1 MDFVKAR
8 EVLEVIQ
15 KLDADSKESI
25 INALNIALHVE
36 EASKGFYEAEVEK
49 TRGSE
54 LCAFFEFLVK
64 EEEMHLEKVLE
75 LKREIEESENESL
88 TKEINFNS
96 TSPPNIRAIPS
107 GQSELTAV
115 LYALWREK
123 KAVEFYEEAAKKTKN
138 GVKKFFEDLT
148 EFERGH
154 VKLLEGIIEDTQNT
168 SELIMG

>member
-75 LKREIEESENESL
+75 LKKRN
-88 TKEINFNS
+88 
-96 TSPPNIRAIPS
+96 
-107 GQSELTAV
+107 
-115 LYALWREK
+115 
-123 KAVEFYEEAAKKTKN
+123 
-138 GVKKFFEDLT
+138 
-148 EFERGH
+148 
-154 VKLLEGIIEDTQNT
+154 
-168 SELIMG
+168 